1 MTGSPASG
9 YLRGMRYCGLNAG
22 STARLGAG
30 FMLALAVSAALPQD
44 PVLKTRTKEEREEQ
58 FNITHRITMN
68 VQVTDASGTSVSDL
82 RAENFS
88 LYDNHQARK
97 IVAFHPI
104 DGAALSD
111 ATEVVIV
118 LDAVNTPPQELD
130 EEKNAIFKY
139 LAQSRKPFALPTAF
153 ALWFNGHLSAT
164 TATTDR
170 NAIGRAFVKL
180 TKNVHSNDC
189 GTSQSSQQKIAANKD
204 GGQVSPAACRAVH
217 FKDSVAALNGIA
229 QQQLATGGRTL
240 LIWVGSGWPVVPSAE
255 LERLGPKQRD
265 AYAHEFVEV
274 LHDLRAGQVT
284 VYSIAP
290 RDSSS
295 TDIENLRT
303 ADTRTTATFPRIA
316 VDEFAQRTGG
326 RVMTSSEDISASL
339 HACIRDAEWYY
350 SISFNAPPAQ
360 NGGGE
365 MHSLDLRVDRPG
377 VQVRTMDSYYT
388 EPR

>member
-1 MTGSPASG
+1 
-9 YLRGMRYCGLNAG
+9 
-22 STARLGAG
+22 
-30 FMLALAVSAALPQD
+30 MLALAVSAALPQD

-68 VQVTDASGTSVSDL
+68 VQVTDASGTPVSDL

-111 ATEVVIV
+111 ATEVVIL
-118 LDAVNTPPQELD
+118 LDAVNTPQQALD

-180 TKNVHSNDC
+180 TKNVHSNAC
-189 GTSQSSQQKIAANKD
+189 GLPQSSAQQKIAANKD

-217 FKDSVAALNGIA
+217 FKDSVAALDGIA

-316 VDEFAQRTGG
+316 VDEFAQRTAG

>member
-1 MTGSPASG
+1 
-9 YLRGMRYCGLNAG
+9 
-22 STARLGAG
+22 
-30 FMLALAVSAALPQD
+30 
-44 PVLKTRTKEEREEQ
+44 
-58 FNITHRITMN
+58 
-68 VQVTDASGTSVSDL
+68 
-82 RAENFS
+82 
-88 LYDNHQARK
+88 
-97 IVAFHPI
+97 
-104 DGAALSD
+104 
-111 ATEVVIV
+111 
-118 LDAVNTPPQELD
+118 
-130 EEKNAIFKY
+130 
-139 LAQSRKPFALPTAF
+139 
-153 ALWFNGHLSAT
+153 
-164 TATTDR
+164 
-170 NAIGRAFVKL
+170 
-180 TKNVHSNDC
+180 VHSNDC

-217 FKDSVAALNGIA
+217 FKDSVAALDGIA

-303 ADTRTTATFPRIA
+303 ADTRTAATFPRIA

-377 VQVRTMDSYYT
+377 VQVRTMNSYYT